1 MNNNQIDLIE
11 LIEITAMDNNQIN
24 LTDMI
29 REIEITNELESK
41 LLNSIIDTM
50 LEDRKDLTKENEF
63 LTTETKELEDLTEVM
78 QKYIDILEY
87 RLEQEKR

>member
-24 LTDMI
+24 LIDMI